1 LKSVDT
7 DGCGEIN
14 YTEFLAATIKEN
26 LYMRDENLRTAFN
39 MFDKNRDGTID
50 KDDLLDLIKGEDL

>member
-1 LKSVDT
+1 MKSVDT